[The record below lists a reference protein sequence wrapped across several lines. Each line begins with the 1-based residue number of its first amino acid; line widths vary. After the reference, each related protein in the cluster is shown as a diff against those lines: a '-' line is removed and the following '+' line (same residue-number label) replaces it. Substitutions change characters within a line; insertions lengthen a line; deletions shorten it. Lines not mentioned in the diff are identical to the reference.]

1 MFIGSVELILLG
13 HIPDM
18 MTLAISSTC
27 TRKLNINESVVKN
40 KIQLA
45 GLVFRL
51 HIPKLFCHF
60 I

>member
-27 TRKLNINESVVKN
+27 TRKLNIHESVVKN

-45 GLVFRL
+45 GLVF
-51 HIPKLFCHF
+51 
-60 I
+60 